1 MVLTKP
7 SQIFIMPVTEPDSQK
22 FLPHTSGE
30 VHHLKIQNKL
40 CQLAYLSTCKQVQV
54 YVTEE
59 LGKINGRKHFI
70 DVGVFSICTEKQEVC
85 SVICVFCFCICTI
98 VLLYCFS

>member
-1 MVLTKP
+1 MFLIKP
-7 SQIFIMPVTEPDSQK
+7 SQIFIMPVTESDSQK
-22 FLPHTSGE
+22 FLPHISGE

-59 LGKINGRKHFI
+59 LGKRNGRKHFI
-70 DVGVFSICTEKQEVC
+70 DVGVC
-85 SVICVFCFCICTI
+85 SVFAQKNKRYVQ
-98 VLLYCFS
+98 

>member
-1 MVLTKP
+1 
-7 SQIFIMPVTEPDSQK
+7 MPVTESDSQK
-22 FLPHTSGE
+22 FLPHISGE

-59 LGKINGRKHFI
+59 LGKRNGRKHFI
-70 DVGVFSICTEKQEVC
+70 DVGVC
-85 SVICVFCFCICTI
+85 SVFAQKNKRYVQ
-98 VLLYCFS
+98 